1 MPSQPAPPPQKI
13 MTKDPDYAAS
23 LNEPEKLI
31 DEWSPSYQSAKQQV
45 EDGIASITDAD
56 LKQQRKEQLESN
68 LLSPNYD
75 RFRSE
80 ARANFIAARKKNFG
94 KHRNDW
100 FEIGHIERYVDGT
113 LYLKE
118 VGASPLKM
126 VSSYS
131 GSGGGNLNLPVNLPT
146 MDSIYAKFDSLE
158 KDTIDNAKAGARSQ
172 ASERWSMLNDLNA
185 QGIGSPAPDPLDQMT
200 AKFEAQALQEVREE
214 RLLVVGQGDLTQHR
228 IDRVMLVDYPSETIM
243 RDFGNA
249 IKPKDV
255 SWRFNGTTGESLEK
269 EASLEKK
276 E

>member
-1 MPSQPAPPPQKI
+1 

-56 LKQQRKEQLESN
+56 LKQQRKEQLESK

-146 MDSIYAKFDSLE
+146 MDSIYAKF
-158 KDTIDNAKAGARSQ
+158 
-172 ASERWSMLNDLNA
+172 ERWSMLNDLNA